1 MKLKTDYNYNRGLIV
16 LKEASKSFPNGS
28 GIYKFIDSSESII
41 YIGKAKNLR
50 KRISSYSINNKQTR
64 RIKTLISL
72 TNKLE
77 FIKTPT
83 EIDSLILE
91 NNLIKKVKPPFNIRL
106 MDDKSFPFIM
116 ISKNQKWPRIRKY
129 RGKQT
134 TDNIFFGPFANVSIV
149 DEVLQQLE
157 KAFLI
162 RSCSDNIFNS
172 RKRPCILHQIKR
184 CSAPCVGLITSQEY
198 LNLVNEAI
206 LFLKGKNPK
215 LKKSLVKLMEVKSK
229 QEDYEKAAIIRDR
242 IKAISR
248 INFEQ
253 YSDLNN
259 SENFDIVFLYKKFG
273 QIHVQLFFF
282 RSGKNLGNKDFFLS
296 EKLFEEAETVLRQF
310 LVFFYKR
317 NTPPDEILINFELKN
332 TQLIKKVISP
342 NKNLEIKNPKKGKK
356 LELMK
361 LVSDNTL
368 ASNKDRQN
376 ITNNEPKVLKNLYE
390 RFKLKNFPFKIEV
403 YDNSHLSGTDA
414 IGAMIVYQNFEFS
427 KNHYKKFNAKTKSN
441 RVFDDYKM
449 MAEMIERR
457 FNFSEEWKKELPNLI
472 IIDGGRG
479 QLNTVSKILKKKK
492 LFNIDLLSISKGE
505 NRKPSEDKIHSLSQN
520 IILNN
525 NEKEFYFI
533 QKLRDEAHRFAISSH
548 KAKRSRKMKSSVFDQ
563 IIGIGK
569 KTKYNLLNYFGT
581 IENIQGAS
589 LADLK
594 KVEGI
599 GSETAKKI
607 YKEFNKIV

>member
-1 MKLKTDYNYNRGLIV
+1 MKLKTDYNYNEGLTV
-16 LKEASKSFPNGS
+16 LKKASKSFPNGS
-28 GIYKFIDSSESII
+28 GVYKFIDSSNSII

-50 KRISSYSINNKQTR
+50 KRISSYSIDNKQTR
-64 RIKTLISL
+64 KIKTLISL
-72 TNKLE
+72 TKKLE

-83 EIDSLILE
+83 ELDSLILE
-91 NNLIKKVKPPFNIRL
+91 NNLIKKIKPPFNIRL

-116 ISKNQKWPRIRKY
+116 ISNSQEWPRIRKY

-162 RSCSDNIFNS
+162 RSCSDNIFKS

-198 LNLVNEAI
+198 SNLVNEAI

-215 LKKSLVKLMEVKSK
+215 LKNSLVKIMETKSK
-229 QEDYEKAAIIRDR
+229 EEDYEQAAMIRDR

-259 SENFDIVFLYKKFG
+259 NENFDIIFLYKKFG

-296 EKLFEEAETVLRQF
+296 EKLFEESETVLRQF
-310 LVFFYKR
+310 LIFFYKR
-317 NTPPDEILINFELKN
+317 NTPPNEILINFHLKN
-332 TQLIKKVISP
+332 TELIKKVISP
-342 NKNLEIKNPKKGKK
+342 DKNLEIKKPKKGKK

-361 LVSDNTL
+361 LVSDNIL
-368 ASNKDRQN
+368 ASSKDRQN
-376 ITNNEPKVLKNLYE
+376 INNNEPIVLKNLHKKL
-390 RFKLKNFPFKIEV
+390 KLKNFPFRIEV

-414 IGAMIVYQNFEFS
+414 IGAMVVYQNFGFS
-427 KNHYKKFNAKTKSN
+427 KNHYKKFNAKAKLG
-441 RVFDDYKM
+441 RIFDDYKM

-472 IIDGGRG
+472 IIDGGKG
-479 QLNTVSKILKKKK
+479 QLNIVNQILKEKK
-492 LFNIDLLSISKGE
+492 LLNIDLLSISKNK
-505 NRKPSEDKIHSLSQN
+505 NRKPSEDKIHSLTQN
-520 IILNN
+520 INLSN

-533 QKLRDEAHRFAISSH
+533 QKLRDEAHRFAVSSH
-548 KAKRSRKMKSSVFDQ
+548 KVKRSSKIKNSTFDQ

-581 IENIQGAS
+581 IENIQSAS
-589 LADLK
+589 INDLK
-594 KVEGI
+594 KVKGV
-599 GSETAKKI
+599 GSQTAEKI

>member
-1 MKLKTDYNYNRGLIV
+1 MKLKTNYNYKRGLTV
-16 LKEASKSFPNGS
+16 LREASKTFPKGS
-28 GIYKFIDSSESII
+28 GVYKFIDSSESII

-50 KRISSYSINNKQTR
+50 QRISSYLIDTKQTR
-64 RIKTLISL
+64 RIKALVSL

-91 NNLIKKVKPPFNIRL
+91 NNLIKKIKPPFNIRL

-116 ISKNQKWPRIRKY
+116 ISKKQDWPRIRKY

-134 TDNIFFGPFANVSIV
+134 AENIFFGPFANVSVV

-198 LNLVNEAI
+198 SNLVNEAI

-215 LKKSLVKLMEVKSK
+215 LKNSLVKLMEDKSK
-229 QEDYEKAAIIRDR
+229 REDYEQAAIIRDR

-259 SENFDIVFLYKKFG
+259 DQNFDIVFLYKKLS

-296 EKLFEEAETVLRQF
+296 EKIFEESETVLRQF
-310 LVFFYKR
+310 LIFFYKR
-317 NTPPDEILINFELKN
+317 NTPPSEILINFDLKN
-332 TQLIKKVISP
+332 TELIKRIISP
-342 NKNLEIKNPKKGKK
+342 NKNLEIKKPKKGKK
-356 LELMK
+356 LELIK
-361 LVSDNTL
+361 LVSDNIA
-368 ASNKDRQN
+368 ASSKDRQN
-376 ITNNEPKVLKNLYE
+376 IKENEPKVLKSIYE
-390 RFKLKNFPFKIEV
+390 KFKLQNFPFRIEV

-414 IGAMIVYQNFEFS
+414 IGAMIVYQNFGFS
-427 KNHYKKFNAKTKSN
+427 KNLYKRFNAKTKSD
-441 RVFDDYKM
+441 RIFDDYKM

-457 FNFSEEWKKELPNLI
+457 FNFSKEWKTELPNLI
-472 IIDGGRG
+472 IIDGGKG
-479 QLNTVSKILKKKK
+479 QLNTINRILKEKK
-492 LFNIDLLSISKGE
+492 LFNIDLLSISKGK
-505 NRKPSEDKIHSLSQN
+505 NRKSSEDKIHSITPN
-520 IILNN
+520 INLNN

-533 QKLRDEAHRFAISSH
+533 QKLRDEAHRFAVSSH
-548 KAKRSRKMKSSVFDQ
+548 KIKRSKKMKNSTFDQ
-563 IIGIGK
+563 ITGIGK

-581 IENIQGAS
+581 IENIQSAS
-589 LADLK
+589 LVDLK

>member
-1 MKLKTDYNYNRGLIV
+1 MKLKTNYNYNKGLTI
-16 LKEASKSFPNGS
+16 LKKASKSFPNGS
-28 GIYKFIDSSESII
+28 GVYKFIDSSESII

-50 KRISSYSINNKQTR
+50 KRISSYSVDNKQTR

-72 TNKLE
+72 TNKLD

-106 MDDKSFPFIM
+106 MDDKSFPYIM
-116 ISKNQKWPRIRKY
+116 ISRNQEWPRIRKY

-134 TDNIFFGPFANVSIV
+134 KDNIFFGPFANVAIV

-184 CSAPCVGLITSQEY
+184 CSAPCVGLITPNEY
-198 LNLVNEAI
+198 SSLVNQAI

-215 LKKSLVKLMEVKSK
+215 LKNNLVKLMQSKSK
-229 QEDYEKAAIIRDR
+229 QKDYEQAAIIRDR

-282 RSGKNLGNKDFFLS
+282 RSGKNLGNKNFFLS
-296 EKLFEEAETVLRQF
+296 EKLFEESETVLRQF
-310 LVFFYKR
+310 LIFFYTR
-317 NTPPDEILINFELKN
+317 NTPPDEILVNFQIKN
-332 TQLIKKVISP
+332 TELIKKVISP
-342 NKNLEIKNPKKGKK
+342 NKGLEIKKPKKGKK
-356 LELMK
+356 LELIK
-361 LVSDNTL
+361 LVGDNIL
-368 ASNKDRQN
+368 ASNQN
-376 ITNNEPKVLKNLYE
+376 SQYINDDEHEILKKLYNK
-390 RFKLKNFPFKIEV
+390 FKLKNFPFKIEV
-403 YDNSHLSGTDA
+403 YDNSHLSGTNA
-414 IGAMIVYQNFEFS
+414 IGAMIVYQNFGFS
-427 KNHYKKFNAKTKSN
+427 KNHYKKFNAKTKSD
-441 RVFDDYKM
+441 RIFDDYKM
-449 MAEMIERR
+449 MGEMIERR
-457 FNFSEEWKKELPNLI
+457 FNFSDEWKKELPNLI
-472 IIDGGRG
+472 IIDGGKG
-479 QLNTVSKILKKKK
+479 QLNTVNKILKEKKI
-492 LFNIDLLSISKGE
+492 FNIDLLSISKGK
-505 NRKPSEDKIHSLSQN
+505 NRKPGEDKIHSLTQDVC
-520 IILNN
+520 LNN

-533 QKLRDEAHRFAISSH
+533 QKLRDEAHRFAVSSH
-548 KAKRSRKMKSSVFDQ
+548 KIKRSRKMRSSSFDQ

-581 IENIQGAS
+581 IENIQSAS

-594 KVEGI
+594 KVEGV
-599 GSETAKKI
+599 GPETAKKI

>member
-1 MKLKTDYNYNRGLIV
+1 MKLKTDYNYNRGLTV
-16 LKEASKSFPNGS
+16 LKEASKSFPKGS
-28 GIYKFIDSSESII
+28 GVYKFIDSSESII

-50 KRISSYSINNKQTR
+50 KRISSYSIDNKQTR

-72 TNKLE
+72 TDKLE

-116 ISKNQKWPRIRKY
+116 ITKDQKWPRIRKY

-134 TDNIFFGPFANVSIV
+134 TNNIFFGPFANVSVV
-149 DEVLQQLE
+149 DEILQQLE

-198 LNLVNEAI
+198 SNLVNEAI

-215 LKKSLVKLMEVKSK
+215 LKNSLVKLMEDKSK
-229 QEDYEKAAIIRDR
+229 KEDYEQAAIIRDR

-259 SENFDIVFLYKKFG
+259 SENFDIVFLYKKLG

-296 EKLFEEAETVLRQF
+296 EKLFEESETVLRQF
-310 LVFFYKR
+310 LIFFYKR
-317 NTPPDEILINFELKN
+317 NTPPSEILINFNLKN
-332 TQLIKKVISP
+332 TELIKKVISP
-342 NKNLEIKNPKKGKK
+342 NKNLEIKKPKKGKK

-361 LVSDNTL
+361 LVSDNIQA
-368 ASNKDRQN
+368 ASKDKQN
-376 ITNNEPKVLKNLYE
+376 IKDNEPKILKSIYE
-390 RFKLKNFPFKIEV
+390 KFKLKNFPFKIEV

-427 KNHYKKFNAKTKSN
+427 KNHYKKFNAKAKSD
-441 RVFDDYKM
+441 RIFDDYKM

-457 FNFSEEWKKELPNLI
+457 FNFSEEWKTELPNLI
-472 IIDGGRG
+472 IIDGGKG
-479 QLNTVSKILKKKK
+479 QLNTVKRILEEKKI
-492 LFNIDLLSISKGE
+492 FNIDLLSISKGK
-505 NRKPSEDKIHSLSQN
+505 NRKSSEDKIHSITQN
-520 IILNN
+520 IDLNI

-533 QKLRDEAHRFAISSH
+533 QKLRDEAHRFAVSSH
-548 KAKRSRKMKSSVFDQ
+548 KAKRSKKMKSSSFDQ
-563 IIGIGK
+563 ITGVGK

-581 IENIQGAS
+581 IENIQSAS

-594 KVEGI
+594 KVEGV
-599 GSETAKKI
+599 GPETAKKI
-607 YKEFNKIV
+607 YREFNKIV